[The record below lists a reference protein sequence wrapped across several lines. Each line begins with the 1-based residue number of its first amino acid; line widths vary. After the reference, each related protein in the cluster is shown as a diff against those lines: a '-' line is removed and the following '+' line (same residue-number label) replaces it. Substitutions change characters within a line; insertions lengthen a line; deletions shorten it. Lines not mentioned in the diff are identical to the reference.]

1 MVASEKRRSLEP
13 CEERIPGRIRQ
24 APAADRTVA
33 APGKHG
39 LPRSVGTGQNQS
51 QHPSCPIGHDMPP
64 RPCPL
69 PCSDA
74 HEPTDRSLPPP
85 DHQQDPARLRDRR
98 RPRNLVTRTRHC
110 ATILTTLIVSTAA
123 LTACTRA
130 EAEPPVAQTPSE
142 ASPTTAVTSTPG
154 PAKATV
160 KLTEMPED
168 PETQA
173 ALMAYARFEQGIL
186 DVSTSGG
193 SSASLDQ
200 TLKFTHPDGD
210 AATFAK
216 KVANLAKESGPT
228 ELTGPVTLSS
238 IEVSEKASHSMTLDI
253 CMDRSDLQG
262 VPPGSPAHLRTHTY
276 LVIHETHW
284 VVSSYRNAE
293 DQSCV

>member
-1 MVASEKRRSLEP
+1 
-13 CEERIPGRIRQ
+13 
-24 APAADRTVA
+24 
-33 APGKHG
+33 
-39 LPRSVGTGQNQS
+39 
-51 QHPSCPIGHDMPP
+51 MPP

-74 HEPTDRSLPPP
+74 HEPTDHPLSPP

-98 RPRNLVTRTRHC
+98 RPRNLMTRTRHC

-173 ALMAYARFEQGIL
+173 ALMAYARFEHAMQNMAITGAS
-186 DVSTSGG
+186 DESTTEVME
-193 SSASLDQ
+193 LVE
-200 TLKFTHPDGD
+200 PDSD
-210 AATFAK
+210 AANWVREIRDQHAEMGARDISGTLN
-216 KVANLAKESGPT
+216 VTYYSVMDEWNDTVQLSLCLDGTRLTQVSGPPLPRYLKST
-228 ELTGPVTLSS
+228 PAMTKTSSGWVLTYY
-238 IEVSEKASHSMTLDI
+238 
-253 CMDRSDLQG
+253 
-262 VPPGSPAHLRTHTY
+262 RTY
-276 LVIHETHW
+276 E
-284 VVSSYRNAE
+284 A
-293 DQSCV
+293 DQCP